1 MSATKKYGELFGRGM
16 LYHGDGDC
24 MLRDFEQCTIRFA
37 SNEVDLPKG
46 NLTLDELKVYF
57 RAGAELT
64 IGFHSIGP
72 EVLALMLGGTSTA
85 NLGLHCVEDE
95 VGTVPAAPA
104 YTVTAANSTIATVG
118 TTSVISVYEVD
129 TSGNRVYFDQVTA
142 GLGANEFTIAAQVLT
157 FDATEAESTVY
168 MSYMYTNATGTQ
180 VAWNPDDLPSKFTF
194 YGIVN
199 WLGDAGDPTDQF
211 GIKCLNVIP
220 KPDFEIGASRAGHNP
235 VNLTCSINNDAVGD
249 VIFYFDA

>member
-1 MSATKKYGELFGRGM
+1 MSDTKKYGELFGRGM
-16 LYHGDGDC
+16 LYHGDGD
-24 MLRDFEQCTIRFA
+24 MMFRDYEQCTIRFM

-46 NLTLDELKVYF
+46 NLTLDDLKVYF

-85 NLGLHCVEDE
+85 NTGLHAVEDE
-95 VGTVPAAPA
+95 VGTIPGSAA
-104 YTVTAANSTIATVG
+104 YTVTAANSTIETVG
-118 TTSVISVYEVD
+118 TTSVISVYEVV
-129 TSGNRVYFDQVTA
+129 SGNRVYFDQVTA
-142 GLGANEFTIAAQVLT
+142 GLGPGEFTIAAQVLT
-157 FDATEAESTVY
+157 FDVGDKSKTVY
-168 MSYMYTNATGTQ
+168 MSYMYANATGTQ
-180 VAWNPDDLPSKFTF
+180 VAWNPDDLPAKFTF
-194 YGIVN
+194 YGVVN

-235 VNLTCSINNDAVGD
+235 VNITCSINNDAVGD
-249 VIFYFDA
+249 VLFYFDG